1 MIAIA
6 GLCAAAAFVVYVLFG
21 YPALLALL
29 ARLWARP
36 VRRDACEPTV
46 SILLAVHNGER
57 FLEQKLQSIL
67 GLKYPR
73 EKMQVVV
80 ASDGST
86 DATEEIAGRFAAQG
100 VRLLQLELQGKAAA
114 LNAAMREA
122 TGEILVFTDVRQVL
136 EPESLRRLMENFA
149 DPKVGAASA
158 ELVVLEGVGRG
169 EADAGLYWRYEFW
182 IRLHLSALDSIFGAT
197 GAYYAL
203 RRELAHPLPV
213 GTLLDD
219 MHLPLGAYFQ
229 GYRLIVDPRARMIDY
244 PANIETEFR
253 RKVRTLAG
261 NYQILRHYPALLGPG
276 NRMWL
281 HFVSYKFARLLL
293 PFALILF
300 ACCSL
305 AIPPPWGPLLCG
317 AQVLFYAAAVADLA
331 IPEKMALKRVTSL
344 VRAFVTLMAAALAAV
359 SIFFIPSE
367 RFWRPTQL
375 KPYPD
380 VTESKHTHE
389 DT

>member
-1 MIAIA
+1 MDREQLRRLATEHGRGCSGAILHGAGGSARPSRLWVAVARAAGPSAAGPNEYCMIAIA

-73 EKMQVVV
+73 EKMHVVV

-100 VRLLQLELQGKAAA
+100 VRLLQLERQGKAAA

-182 IRLHLSALDSIFGAT
+182 IRLH
-197 GAYYAL
+197 
-203 RRELAHPLPV
+203 
-213 GTLLDD
+213 
-219 MHLPLGAYFQ
+219 
-229 GYRLIVDPRARMIDY
+229 
-244 PANIETEFR
+244 
-253 RKVRTLAG
+253 
-261 NYQILRHYPALLGPG
+261 
-276 NRMWL
+276 
-281 HFVSYKFARLLL
+281 
-293 PFALILF
+293 
-300 ACCSL
+300 
-305 AIPPPWGPLLCG
+305 
-317 AQVLFYAAAVADLA
+317 
-331 IPEKMALKRVTSL
+331 
-344 VRAFVTLMAAALAAV
+344 
-359 SIFFIPSE
+359 
-367 RFWRPTQL
+367 
-375 KPYPD
+375 
-380 VTESKHTHE
+380 
-389 DT
+389 